1 MRNFLR
7 NCKMSVAITR
17 AGIRIRAE
25 SVTAII
31 AAVLIVWIVFAAVA

>member
-1 MRNFLR
+1 MRAFLK

-25 SVTAII
+25 SVVAVL
-31 AAVLIVWIVFAAVA
+31 AAVLIVWIVCAIV